1 MQELLKDISNYGI
14 VPVVRIDE
22 LKDAVPLAKSLCL
35 GGLPLAEV
43 TFRTDCAKEAIAAMH
58 SAYPDMILGA
68 GTVLTTKQ
76 VDDAVE
82 AGATFIVSPG
92 FNGKIV
98 EYCQS
103 KNILIVP
110 GCSSASDIEKALE
123 FDLEVVKFFPAEA
136 SGGIKSIKALS
147 APYAHVKF
155 MPTGGIH
162 AGNLQDYLSFSK
174 IVACG
179 GSWMVDPQ
187 LVKNQDFDAI
197 QRLTEDAIKSML
209 DLKLAHV
216 GINANDENEALHVSK
231 TMSLFNQCNVDERK
245 ASYFVGP
252 VEVMKTPFL
261 GKRGHI
267 AYSTPQLERAKFFLE
282 KRGFEFDESTISYDE
297 KHKIKSIY
305 AKDEIGEFAVH
316 LVAR

>member
-1 MQELLKDISNYGI
+1 MRELLREIANYGL

-43 TFRTDCAKEAIAAMH
+43 TFRTECAKDAIAIMH
-58 SAYPDMILGA
+58 ESYPEMILGA

-76 VDDAVE
+76 VDEAVE

-92 FNGKIV
+92 FNSKIV
-98 EYCQS
+98 EYCRS

-110 GCSSASDIEKALE
+110 GCSNASDIEKALE

-136 SGGIKSIKALS
+136 SGGIKSIKALA
-147 APYAHVKF
+147 APYANVKF

-187 LVKNQDFDAI
+187 LVKNQDFEAI
-197 QRLTEDAIKSML
+197 QRLTEEAIKQML

-216 GINANDENEALHVSK
+216 GINASDEVEALNISK
-231 TMSLFNQCNVDERK
+231 TMSLFNQSSIDERK
-245 ASYFVGP
+245 GSYFVGP

-261 GKRGHI
+261 GKNGHI

-297 KHKIKSIY
+297 NHKIKAIY
-305 AKDEIGEFAVH
+305 INTEIGDFAVH